1 MQLKE
6 FSQEILPTFDNY
18 LETIFSQKSGMNQ
31 LGASMWYSLSNGG
44 KRIRP
49 LLLLA
54 TLKAFMVNESKGFQ
68 AAAALEAIHT
78 YSLIH
83 DDLPAMDDD
92 DYRRGKLTN
101 HKQFDEATA
110 ILAGDA
116 LLTEAFHLI
125 SEPNSE
131 VTPAIQ
137 VQLVNLLSAT
147 AGRHGMV
154 GGQMGDM
161 LGENHGLSLSELQT
175 VHSLKTGELI
185 RFALVGAG
193 FIGEVSEA
201 IKEKLAQFAYHYGL
215 AYQIQ
220 NDLQE
225 VLWTDEQR
233 GKKQSG
239 DQAHHKNTYPEL
251 LTTEGAKRALTEEIA
266 NCNQILDEIKQL
278 NSKFDSEL
286 MSGFLEYLEI

>member
-175 VHSLKTGELI
+175 VHSLKTGDLI

-193 FIGEVSEA
+193 VIGEVSEA
-201 IKEKLAQFAYHYGL
+201 IKEKLAQFA
-215 AYQIQ
+215 
-220 NDLQE
+220 
-225 VLWTDEQR
+225 
-233 GKKQSG
+233 
-239 DQAHHKNTYPEL
+239 
-251 LTTEGAKRALTEEIA
+251 
-266 NCNQILDEIKQL
+266 
-278 NSKFDSEL
+278 
-286 MSGFLEYLEI
+286 